1 MSEKLA
7 CCCSEWESETGNH
20 QLSITSKSPEFLTDD
35 QKRQI
40 AIDGVQAILNEH
52 NITADELPCLWLSP
66 DKAVDMQDYLIKWD
80 SEDYPATCTFTGE
93 WAAHVDDGCYENPD
107 YIMPIPP
114 LPKGGE

>member
-7 CCCSEWESETGNH
+7 EVCKTSMDGRTALVIDCGKYSETNGCIIPAREH
-20 QLSITSKSPEFLTDD
+20 AVAAVIEIIKH
-35 QKRQI
+35 
-40 AIDGVQAILNEH
+40 H

-80 SEDYPATCTFTGE
+80 DEDYPATCTFTGE

-107 YIMPIPP
+107 HIMPIPP
-114 LPKGGE
+114 LPGETP